1 MLILRALA
9 YTHRYFSLKTRE
21 TSRSKRTLWLKTFFA
36 KKYLAICEKQL
47 FFCVLWCSATL
58 KPGFLWDHP
67 SLLNYCLGS
76 TQYVPGSVCVLKI
89 SIYFFSFS
97 PFSLCESPGDAAPFT
112 PPSAGQQWWWWHSTQ
127 ECDAVMCRHNLRVLR
142 EHLAGSRVLGYGRG
156 CAGAQCCSCSLRKCN
171 VGWCSFPS
179 WRQEEIACM

>member
-89 SIYFFSFS
+89 SIYFFFLFSFF
-97 PFSLCESPGDAAPFT
+97 PLWKPRRCCSLH
-112 PPSAGQQWWWWHSTQ
+112 PPQCRSAVMVMAQYAGVRCCDVQAQPACASGALGRKQSAGLWQGLRWST
-127 ECDAVMCRHNLRVLR
+127 VLQ
-142 EHLAGSRVLGYGRG
+142 L
-156 CAGAQCCSCSLRKCN
+156 Q
-171 VGWCSFPS
+171 P
-179 WRQEEIACM
+179 